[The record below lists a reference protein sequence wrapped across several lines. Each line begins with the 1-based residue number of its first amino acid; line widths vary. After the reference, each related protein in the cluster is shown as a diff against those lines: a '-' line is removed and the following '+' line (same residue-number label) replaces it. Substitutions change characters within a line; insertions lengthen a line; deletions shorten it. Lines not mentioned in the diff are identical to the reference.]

1 MSALPQSHDSDE
13 VSLPDHLL
21 NEPDYCQAHGREL
34 PCWECRVDIAD
45 TYADWVVSDRDE
57 RESNP

>member
-1 MSALPQSHDSDE
+1 MSIADHEIDE
-13 VSLPDHLL
+13 PEV
-21 NEPDYCQAHGREL
+21 CQAHGREL

-45 TYADWVVSDRDE
+45 TYADWVVTDRDE